1 MMVRYLMVGVSKN
14 FVIPSE
20 ASNLSEVLICSR
32 IRREIPRLARN
43 DKMTEYRD

>member
-20 ASNLSEVLICSR
+20 ARNLSAVLIR
-32 IRREIPRLARN
+32 AQKQRRDFSLRSE
-43 DKMTEYRD
+43 